1 MQVTKRLLCLINSSP
16 FQFEYELDNNGER
29 VILGRGTYGVVFAA
43 RDITTQRSIVVKEVE
58 VKNEEE
64 VQPLMEEIQLHST
77 LSHDNIVQYLGSK
90 VDKRPGQSDVF
101 LIFMEQVPGGS
112 LSKLIQKKWGPLDN
126 EQTMAFYARQILE
139 GIKYLHE
146 QKIVHR

>member
-1 MQVTKRLLCLINSSP
+1 MDS
-16 FQFEYELDNNGER
+16 NGYR
-29 VILGRGTYGVVFAA
+29 IVLGKGTYGIVYSA

-90 VDKRPGQSDVF
+90 VEKREHNHNVF
-101 LIFMEQVPGGS
+101 LIFMEHVPGG
-112 LSKLIQKKWGPLDN
+112 IN
-126 EQTMAFYARQILE
+126 I
-139 GIKYLHE
+139 I
-146 QKIVHR
+146 

>member
-1 MQVTKRLLCLINSSP
+1 M
-16 FQFEYELDNNGER
+16 
-29 VILGRGTYGVVFAA
+29 LGRGTYGVVYSA

-90 VDKRPGQSDVF
+90 VEKRNHNNNVF
-101 LIFMEQVPGGS
+101 LIFMEHVPGGKYFFIISLLFCLLFFNFLGS
-112 LSKLIQKKWGPLDN
+112 LSSLLRSKWGPLDN
-126 EQTMAFYARQILE
+126 ELTMAFYARQILE
-139 GIKYLHE
+139 GLRYLVIFLYFL
-146 QKIVHR
+146 KLG